1 MTQGNVGSL
10 LVFDP
15 AKAGAAGSG
24 GSVAPGDAVVG
35 IVTERGV
42 KGFSVS
48 FFFRVLP
55 SLLFIPY
62 RRDLGLPQPELNL
75 ASMVSSEEDLRSR
88 VVGSEGEAWEGPFC

>member
-1 MTQGNVGSL
+1 MGSL

-35 IVTERGV
+35 IVTERGA

-75 ASMVSSEEDLRSR
+75 ASRCRVKKIYDPVWLDRKKRPGKGPSAEERAL
-88 VVGSEGEAWEGPFC
+88 